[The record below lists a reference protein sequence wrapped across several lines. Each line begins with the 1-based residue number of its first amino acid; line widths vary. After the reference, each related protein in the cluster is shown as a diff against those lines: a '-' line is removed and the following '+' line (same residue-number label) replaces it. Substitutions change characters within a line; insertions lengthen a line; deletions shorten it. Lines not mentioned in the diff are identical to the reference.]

1 MLPRAV
7 SSNCD
12 KFFSTKNKYYL
23 FTISPSAMIVLEN
36 PLLEDTVV
44 EEEGSG
50 DESVDDMEVLI
61 LLTTFIH

>member
-1 MLPRAV
+1 M

-12 KFFSTKNKYYL
+12 NSFSTKYIYCL